1 VARSAPWMCTRSP
14 RRVGP
19 DGGQRPASLCR
30 GWWRP
35 CLGQRQGPEQRP
47 PGRLAEQLQVASDAR
62 SLIRQAKAR
71 SGNAWM
77 TRRPWS
83 TSGERPGHP
92 GPNRLPGGETVA
104 GLPCPMGEPSR
115 QGRLRAG
122 ARSWT
127 WGPWTPKSPPHWN
140 GSRADGGIGPRL
152 SLLLLGFLATEV
164 VPLANRAAELGF
176 DPTPVFAATS
186 GNCGCTPTPWSVP
199 TFAGDGDARG
209 RGPPLACQP
218 HHPDTTKRRGSRR
231 GLGADTQ
238 LPQVLDGL
246 AA

>member
-1 VARSAPWMCTRSP
+1 MARSAPWMCTRSP
-14 RRVGP
+14 PAGGTRRRSAPCKLMPGAGGDP
-19 DGGQRPASLCR
+19 AWDGAKAQSS
-30 GWWRP
+30 
-35 CLGQRQGPEQRP
+35 
-47 PGRLAEQLQVASDAR
+47 GRLAEQLQVASDAR

-92 GPNRLPGGETVA
+92 GPNRRPGRRDGRRPALPHGRA
-104 GLPCPMGEPSR
+104 EP
-115 QGRLRAG
+115 
-122 ARSWT
+122 ARSAAGR
-127 WGPWTPKSPPHWN
+127 GPQLDVGALDAEVAPHWN

-186 GNCGCTPTPWSVP
+186 GICGCTPTPWSVP

-218 HHPDTTKRRGSRR
+218 HHPDTTKPRGSRR